1 MLADGRPETIDDY
14 DRVGCKDSGP
24 PGRSHHL
31 PIGEPM
37 VELACLG
44 FVWVALN
51 VVDKWRT
58 RENLGD
64 LIVWPV
70 AAILF
75 VAPAWIAA
83 AWCL

>member
-1 MLADGRPETIDDY
+1 
-14 DRVGCKDSGP
+14 
-24 PGRSHHL
+24 
-31 PIGEPM
+31 M

-44 FVWVALN
+44 FVWIVLN

-70 AAILF
+70 AATLF
-75 VAPAWIAA
+75 VAPIWIAVA
-83 AWCL
+83 RTR